1 VVIRPAVAWDL
12 AGIAA
17 IYDPECERG
26 LNTMM
31 TRARTHEEWVAWL
44 REHEHPRYPVLVA
57 TEGEGAGASVLGW
70 ASLSRWSEREGYAR
84 TAENSVYVH
93 ADAQGKGVGRA
104 LMLELLRSGEA
115 QGVRLVIARI
125 NNGNEASVR
134 FHESLGFQTIG
145 VMARCGQKFGRVI
158 DVRIMGWQSTL
169 E

>member
-1 VVIRPAVAWDL
+1 MIRPAVASDL

-17 IYDPECERG
+17 IYDHECERG

-57 TEGEGAGASVLGW
+57 TEGEGVGASVLGW

-115 QGVRLVIARI
+115 KGVRLVIARI

>member
-1 VVIRPAVAWDL
+1 VVIRPAVASDL

-57 TEGEGAGASVLGW
+57 TEGEGVGASVLGW

-145 VMARCGQKFGRVI
+145 VMPRCGQKFGRVI

>member
-1 VVIRPAVAWDL
+1 VVIRPAVASDL

-57 TEGEGAGASVLGW
+57 TEGEGVGASVLGW

-115 QGVRLVIARI
+115 HGVRLVIARI

>member
-1 VVIRPAVAWDL
+1 MIRLATASDL
-12 AGIAA
+12 AGIAL
-17 IYDPECERG
+17 IYDPECDHG

-31 TRARTHEEWVAWL
+31 TRARTREEWSAWL

-57 TEGEGAGASVLGW
+57 TDGASVLGW

-93 ADAQGKGVGRA
+93 AGAQGKGVGRG
-104 LMLELLRSGEA
+104 LMLELLRRGEA
-115 QGVRLVIARI
+115 QGVRLVVARI
-125 NNGNEASVR
+125 NDGNHASVR

-145 VMARCGQKFGRVI
+145 VMARCGEKFGKMI
-158 DVRIMGWQSTL
+158 DVRIMGWWSKL

>member
-1 VVIRPAVAWDL
+1 
-12 AGIAA
+12 
-17 IYDPECERG
+17 
-26 LNTMM
+26 
-31 TRARTHEEWVAWL
+31 
-44 REHEHPRYPVLVA
+44 
-57 TEGEGAGASVLGW
+57 VLGW

>member
-1 VVIRPAVAWDL
+1 VVIRPAVASDL

-17 IYDPECERG
+17 IYDLECERG

-44 REHEHPRYPVLVA
+44 REHDHPRHPVLVA
-57 TEGEGAGASVLGW
+57 TDGVHVLGW